1 MKKIREWYEKVRT
14 FLKEVKIELKKV
26 TWPNRDEIT
35 NYTMV
40 VIFIVILISA
50 FIGVI
55 DKIFGL
61 FLEMFLRI

>member
-50 FIGVI
+50 FVGVI

-61 FLEMFLRI
+61 FLGLYLRL

>member
-14 FLKEVKIELKKV
+14 FLKEVKIEVKKV
-26 TWPNRDEIT
+26 TWPNRDELT

-40 VIFIVILISA
+40 VIFIVVLISA

-61 FLEMFLRI
+61 FLEMFFRI